1 MILTRTQLDTPLKEE
16 QVEELMKSAKISDQP
31 HTIGKYN
38 KLHLELFKLLPN

>member
-1 MILTRTQLDTPLKEE
+1 MILTRTQLDTLLKEE
-16 QVEELMKSAKISDQP
+16 QVEELMKFAKISDQP